1 LTDYKSSLF
10 ESFSL
15 AFGFVSFIG
24 IAFFMGRVFGGSF
37 LNFVI
42 SFFIGLIIFLTFYFY
57 SNVLGALEE
66 ISIELKKNGDRLKKI
81 EKHLTSN
88 EDSVKD

>member
-1 LTDYKSSLF
+1 MTDYKSSLF

-15 AFGFVSFIG
+15 AFGFASFIG

-42 SFFIGLIIFLTFYFY
+42 SIFIGLIIFSTFYFY
-57 SNVLGALEE
+57 SNVLAALEE
-66 ISIELKKNGDRLKKI
+66 ISIELKENGNRLKKI

>member
-1 LTDYKSSLF
+1 MTDYRSSLF
-10 ESFSL
+10 DSFSL

-42 SFFIGLIIFLTFYFY
+42 SLFIGLIIFSTFYFY
-57 SNVLGALEE
+57 SNVLRALEE
-66 ISIELKKNGDRLKKI
+66 ISIELKENGNRLKKI

-88 EDSVKD
+88 DDSGKD